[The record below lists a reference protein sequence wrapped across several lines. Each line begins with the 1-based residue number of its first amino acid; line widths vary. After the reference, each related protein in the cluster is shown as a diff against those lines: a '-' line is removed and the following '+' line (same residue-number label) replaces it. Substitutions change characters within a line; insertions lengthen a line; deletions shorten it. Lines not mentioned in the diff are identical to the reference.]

1 MPRQDRWLL
10 PEGIEELLPLEAE
23 QLEALRRKLLDL
35 FRNWGYEL
43 VMPPLVEY
51 IESLLTGTS
60 NDLDLKTFK
69 ITDQLTGRLMGVR
82 ADMTPQAA
90 RIDAHRLKRTTPVR
104 LCYLGTV
111 LHTLPDGFARSR
123 NPLQVGAELYGHA
136 GIESDLEVLSLML
149 ETLTLTG
156 VQGICLDLGHVGIY
170 RGLVREANLNQEQEK
185 TLFDVLQRK
194 AGSEIEELLLQFT
207 LTKTYRQRFAL
218 LAELNGGIEVLEEGR
233 SVLRG
238 ASAETLNALEGL
250 CSLVQAVQR
259 RLPETPL
266 HFDLAEL
273 RGYHYH
279 TGAVFA
285 AYVAGHG
292 QAVAQGGRYDD
303 IGAVFGRARPATGF
317 SADLKT
323 LASLSSAAV
332 AATTGAI
339 FAPWAEDAA
348 LDASIRSL
356 RAEGERVICALP
368 GQEGGAREMGCGRVL
383 ELRQGS
389 WVVTRRKGAE

>member
-1 MPRQDRWLL
+1 MSRQDRWLL

-23 QLEALRRKLLDL
+23 QLEALRRSLLDL
-35 FRNWGYEL
+35 FRSWGYEL

-51 IESLLTGTS
+51 VESLLTGTS

-149 ETLTLTG
+149 ETLTTTG
-156 VQGICLDLGHVGIY
+156 VPGICLDLGHVGIY

-185 TLFDVLQRK
+185 TLFDALQRK
-194 AGSEIEELLLQFT
+194 AGSEIEELLSSFT

-218 LAELNGGIEVLEEGR
+218 LAGLNGGAEVLEEGR

-250 CSLVQAVQR
+250 CSLAQAVQR

-323 LASLSSAAV
+323 LGSLSSMAAPV
-332 AATTGAI
+332 AVDAI
-339 FAPWAEDAA
+339 FAPCMEDAA
-348 LDASIRSL
+348 LEAMIRSL
-356 RAEGERVICALP
+356 RTQGERVLCALP
-368 GQEGGAREMGCGRVL
+368 GQEGGAREMGCER
-383 ELRQGS
+383 ELKLDQGS
-389 WVVTRRKGAE
+389 WVVTRRKGAR